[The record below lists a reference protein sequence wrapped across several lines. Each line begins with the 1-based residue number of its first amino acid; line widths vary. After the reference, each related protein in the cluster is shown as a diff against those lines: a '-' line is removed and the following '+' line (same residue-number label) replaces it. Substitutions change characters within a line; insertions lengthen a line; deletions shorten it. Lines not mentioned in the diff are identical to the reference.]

1 MLVEKGRNVVADIEN
16 EPDGDKTCDA
26 VKVDLQEIT
35 NDVAIQES
43 HRDFRMSI
51 CELRITITPGK

>member
-16 EPDGDKTCDA
+16 EPDGDKTGDA
-26 VKVDLQEIT
+26 VKIDLQEIT

-43 HRDFRMSI
+43 HWDFRMSI
-51 CELRITITPGK
+51 CELR

>member
-16 EPDGDKTCDA
+16 EPDGDKTGDA
-26 VKVDLQEIT
+26 VKIDLQEIT

-51 CELRITITPGK
+51 CKLR